1 MKDKRNKKRVFMCCV
16 FMQRIE
22 EKIDESDENVS
33 KEVSDKETVCSVV
46 NNVKSIL
53 KQYSRKRKE

>member
-1 MKDKRNKKRVFMCCV
+1 MVRNNLEMKDKRNVKHLFMCCV

-33 KEVSDKETVCSVV
+33 KMFRIK
-46 NNVKSIL
+46 
-53 KQYSRKRKE
+53 KQFAPL

>member
-1 MKDKRNKKRVFMCCV
+1 MCCV

-46 NNVKSIL
+46 DNVKSIL